1 MTALP
6 SSVLVIDDN
15 ELTRSLLMLI
25 LRGGK
30 YNVVGGAENVAT
42 GLAMAKSLRP
52 DVVLLDNHM
61 PDGDGVDCIKA
72 IRKEL
77 PNATILMVTA
87 NSSQEIID
95 KAMMMG
101 ANGFVIKPFNTQ
113 SVLGTIG
120 NANKQF
126 LLVNPATPSY

>member
-1 MTALP
+1 MTAV
-6 SSVLVIDDN
+6 SSNVLVIDDN

-30 YNVVGGAENVAT
+30 YNVVGGAENVAR
-42 GLAMAKSLRP
+42 GVAMAKSLRP

-77 PNATILMVTA
+77 PKAIILMVTA
-87 NSSQEIID
+87 NSEKEVVD

-113 SVLGTIG
+113 SVLGTIDR
-120 NANKQF
+120 ASKQF
-126 LLVNPATPSY
+126 ILVDPATPSY